1 MAGFSSGEAN
11 FLIAVSGKYVW
22 LRFSIAQDYRD
33 LLLLN
38 EIANFLNCG
47 YITKYKNREV
57 CEYVVTKIDDII
69 KIISPLFDKFR
80 IEGCKYN
87 DYLKFKGAAFLIK
100 NKEHLD
106 KEGLIKILELKNSM
120 NKNN

>member
-1 MAGFSSGEAN
+1 M
-11 FLIAVSGKYVW
+11 
-22 LRFSIAQDYRD
+22 
-33 LLLLN
+33 LLN

-47 YITKYKNREV
+47 YITKGVAGTAGQASGAYKNREV

-106 KEGLIKILELKNSM
+106 KEGLIKILEL
-120 NKNN
+120 